1 MNDLKRNSI
10 YDRKRNN
17 VHKSS
22 EIKIE
27 VPDFTSSELLGEEA
41 AKLAKEISKNG
52 LTKSQIRNFYGE
64 VKRIESLLKSSNE
77 NWSVLYN
84 RIKLIKAKAVY
95 NKYRDK
101 KTENSFGPFANFL
114 CKSIDK
120 IHNDEKGKENF
131 MVFCQLFEAV
141 VGYASEHVKNR

>member
-1 MNDLKRNSI
+1 MNNFQRNSR
-10 YDRKRNN
+10 YDHKRYND
-17 VHKSS
+17 HKSS
-22 EIKIE
+22 ESEIE
-27 VPDFTSSELLGEEA
+27 VPDFSSAELLGNDA
-41 AKLAKEISKNG
+41 ARLAKEISKNG

-77 NWSVLYN
+77 NWGVLYN

-101 KTENSFGPFANFL
+101 KTENSFGPFADFL

-120 IHNDEKGKENF
+120 IHNDEKGEENF
-131 MVFCQLFEAV
+131 MIFCQLFEAV